1 MRIMISGGTGMIGK
15 QLVARLHQSGHELWV
30 LTRSRRGGISLPG
43 VKMIQWDGSSLG
55 QWSEFVSQVDAIINL
70 AGENIGSKRWS
81 VIRKNLIVDSRVN
94 AGKIL
99 TEAITK
105 SKKCPKVFIQASA
118 IGFYDKNSF
127 DIKSEESTISNDF
140 LANICKKWEASSL
153 EVESMGI
160 RRIVIRTGVVL
171 SKDAGALNRM
181 LIPFN
186 FFVGGPIGD
195 GNQMISWIHQFDEIS
210 AIQFL
215 LENDEARG
223 VYNLTAPYPA
233 SNANLGINLA
243 KIINRP
249 YWIPVPAFILRFL
262 LGEMSTLVLDGQT
275 VVPKRLIDAG
285 FSFKF
290 EKIEDALINL
300 MA

>member
-1 MRIMISGGTGMIGK
+1 MRILISGGTGMIGK
-15 QLVARLHQSGHELWV
+15 QLVARLHESGHELWV
-30 LTRSRRGGISLPG
+30 LTRSGKGGNGLPR

-81 VIRKNLIVDSRVN
+81 VRRKNLIVDSRVN

-105 SKKCPKVFIQASA
+105 ANKYPKVFIQASA
-118 IGFYDKNSF
+118 IGFYDKNSV
-127 DIKSEESTISNDF
+127 DRMIEESTISNDF

-171 SKDAGALNRM
+171 SKDEGALNRM
-181 LIPFN
+181 LMPFN
-186 FFVGGPIGD
+186 FFVGGPIGN
-195 GNQMISWIHQFDEIS
+195 GNQMISWIHPSDEIS

-215 LENDEARG
+215 LENEKTRG

-233 SNANLGINLA
+233 SNANLGKNLA
-243 KIINRP
+243 KIMNRP

-275 VVPKRLIDAG
+275 VIPKRLIDAG

-300 MA
+300 MV